1 MKNQLISKESFSMDK
16 SRLGKTK
23 LEVSRLCFG
32 TEPFTIPKGPAG
44 QKIGGDI
51 SPEKGGQILKDALEL
66 GVNFWDTS
74 NDYGTHPHVAEG
86 LRLVRRRE
94 VVIADKSYA
103 KTAKEAKA
111 ALKKSLMELDTDYID
126 MMLLHYVPSHAKRE
140 QNTLSTK
147 YVELAE
153 LGQRLEALKTF
164 CEAKESGIVRAVGL
178 STHSTKVLKSA
189 SAMPEIE
196 VICTILNE
204 GGAWIEDGTLTEHI
218 SAIKNAYE
226 AGKAIYVIKLLN
238 AGKLRSK
245 IESSLK
251 FAFQFHSFINA
262 FNIGMYSVDEA
273 RMNLSVLEDVL
284 HVREP

>member
-1 MKNQLISKESFSMDK
+1 MDK
-16 SRLGKTK
+16 IRFGKTK

-32 TEPFTIPKGPAG
+32 TEPFTIPKGPAD
-44 QKIGGDI
+44 QQIGGDI
-51 SPEKGGQILKDALEL
+51 SPEKGGQILKDALDR

-103 KTAKEAKA
+103 KTAEEAKA

-140 QNTLSTK
+140 QNALSTK
-147 YVELAE
+147 YVELGE
-153 LGQRLEALKTF
+153 LEQRMEALKTF
-164 CEAKESGIVRAVGL
+164 CEAKESGVVRAVGL

-196 VICTILNE
+196 VICTILNKV
-204 GGAWIEDGTLTEHI
+204 GAWIEDGTLTEHI
-218 SAIKNAYE
+218 SAIKSAYE
-226 AGKAIYVIKLLN
+226 AGKAIYVIKLLD
-238 AGKLRSK
+238 AGKLRDEG
-245 IESSLK
+245 ESSVR
-251 FAFQFHSFINA
+251 FAFQYHPFIHA
-262 FNIGMYSVDEA
+262 FNIGMYSVDEV
-273 RMNLSVLEDVL
+273 RMNLRIFEDV
-284 HVREP
+284 HERAR